1 MAFLLATTVAFGWL
15 LVLAGVRQGHWV
27 MGVGLVL
34 ARLTGAIGTRYFIEV
49 GLLLLVA
56 VGFDRIL
63 NSALQNSGFARGL
76 PRWLPLAGGC
86 AGAAIG
92 LMLAGNQTGM
102 LYGGFL
108 GALLAGWVRGA
119 GELRHL
125 SPLFWISEF
134 IRVLSLFVS
143 AVWLIFR
150 LS

>member
-1 MAFLLATTVAFGWL
+1 MAFLLATAVAFGWL

-27 MGVGLVL
+27 MGAGLLL

-49 GLLLLVA
+49 GILLLVA
-56 VGFDRIL
+56 VGFDQIL
-63 NSALQNSGFARGL
+63 NAALRTSGFARGL
-76 PRWLPLAGGC
+76 PRWLPLAGG
-86 AGAAIG
+86 AVGAAIG
-92 LMLAGNQTGM
+92 LMLAGNQTST
-102 LYGGFL
+102 LYGAFL

-119 GELRHL
+119 GEIRHL

>member
-1 MAFLLATTVAFGWL
+1 MTFLLATAVAFGWL
-15 LVLAGVRQGHWV
+15 LVLGGVRQGHWV
-27 MGVGLVL
+27 MGGALVL
-34 ARLTGAIGTRYFIEV
+34 ARLLDAISTRYFIEV

-63 NSALQNSGFARGL
+63 SAALRQSGFAKGL
-76 PRWLPLAGGC
+76 PRWLPLAGGA
-86 AGAAIG
+86 AGAAVG
-92 LMLAGNQTGM
+92 LMLAGNQTGA
-102 LYGGFL
+102 LYGAFL

-119 GELRHL
+119 GEIRHL